1 VGSGEAPL
9 RRPSNDAR
17 YGRGTAEINLARP
30 AAADYLLLFGDP
42 MMAGLTFL
50 FIEG

>member
-1 VGSGEAPL
+1 MGGALRKSTVGG
-9 RRPSNDAR
+9 RRS
-17 YGRGTAEINLARP
+17 

-42 MMAGLTFL
+42 MMPGLTFL